1 MAEDKRTLQAAVPEK
16 KPGIFYGYVI
26 VLCSFL
32 ILAIVFGTNYSFGI
46 FFNRLLE
53 DLGWSRAVTSTGY
66 SIAQLFG
73 GYMGIVTGRLCD
85 RFGPRFV
92 ALGCGVCLM
101 AGAFIMSQ
109 ITQPW
114 QFYIIYGFLMGV
126 GFGGAVIPLASTIS
140 RWFTKRRGLMTG
152 IAYAGIGTGT
162 MVFPLFVNPLLTA
175 VDWRMSFVYLGI
187 LAMVVII
194 PAALFLKR
202 DPGKVGTVPYGA
214 EADVQTVGQG
224 KETGLTFK
232 QAVRTSQFWT
242 VFFVYLF
249 SGYCIQTVI
258 VHIVP
263 QAKALNLDAAGAAL
277 IMTFLGLGSIL
288 GRIIIGSASDR
299 IGVKYALMVSTGA
312 VVLAFLWLFQAD
324 VLWEFYIFA
333 VVYGFGYGGLIA
345 MQTLT
350 MANMF
355 GLISLGTMVGL
366 ITSVY
371 TTGGGVGPIITGYI
385 FDVTDSYRL
394 AFMICTGLA
403 AAALALTLLVRPLR
417 AKGKR

>member
-1 MAEDKRTLQAAVPEK
+1 
-16 KPGIFYGYVI
+16 
-26 VLCSFL
+26 L
-32 ILAIVFGTNYSFGI
+32 IIVFGTNYSFGI
-46 FFNRLLE
+46 FFNRLLD
-53 DLGWSRAVTSTGY
+53 DLGWSRTVTSTGY

-101 AGAFIMSQ
+101 AGAFIMSH

-140 RWFTKRRGLMTG
+140 RWFTKKRGLMTG

-162 MVFPLFVNPLLTA
+162 MIYPLFVNPLLTA

-194 PAALFLKR
+194 PASLFLKR
-202 DPGKVGTVPYGA
+202 DPGEIGAVPYGA
-214 EADVQTVGQG
+214 ETGVQVVGQG

-232 QAVRTSQFWT
+232 RAIRTSQFWT

-249 SGYCIQTVI
+249 SGYCIQTII

-288 GRIIIGSASDR
+288 GRIVVGSASDR

-312 VVLAFLWLFQAD
+312 VVIAFLWLFQAD
-324 VLWEFYIFA
+324 ALWKFYIFA

-345 MQTLT
+345 MQTLS

-355 GLISLGTMVGL
+355 GLVSLGTMVGL

-385 FDVTDSYRL
+385 FDVTESYRL
-394 AFMICTGLA
+394 AFIICTGLA
-403 AAALALTLLVRPLR
+403 ISALALTLLMRPLR
-417 AKGKR
+417 AKERR